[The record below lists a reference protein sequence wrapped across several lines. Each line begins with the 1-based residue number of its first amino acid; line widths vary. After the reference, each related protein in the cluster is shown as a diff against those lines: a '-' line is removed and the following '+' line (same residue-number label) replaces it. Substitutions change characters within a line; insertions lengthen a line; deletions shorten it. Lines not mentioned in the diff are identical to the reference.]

1 MKSELVIRPARPC
14 DTRPAVSLLHQAMGR
29 LGDFFFGNGDPS
41 RTMDILERLIARE
54 NNRFSYN
61 YTFLAEKTGQIIG
74 LLLAYPAGIISRL
87 ELSTGKH
94 LFPILGLNGLLSLAL
109 RSLPLA
115 GCREA
120 EQGEYYISAL
130 SVLPQFQGQN
140 VGTQLIRFAEKE
152 AGKRDMQKCSLI
164 VSLENEGARRLY
176 LRRGYQ
182 VVKTKLF
189 SRWLRR
195 SGESGYQRMVK
206 SL

>member
-1 MKSELVIRPARPC
+1 MKSELVIRPARSC

-41 RTMDILERLIARE
+41 RTLDILEQLIARE

-61 YTFLAEKTGQIIG
+61 FTFLAEKSGQVIG

-87 ELSTGKH
+87 ELSTGRH
-94 LFPILGLNGLLSLAL
+94 LFPILGWNGLLNLAL

-115 GCREA
+115 SCREA

-130 SVLPQFQGQN
+130 SVHPRFQGQN
-140 VGTQLIRFAEKE
+140 VGTRLIRFAEKE
-152 AGKRDMQKCSLI
+152 ATKRDMHKCSLI

-176 LRRGYQ
+176 LRHGYQ

-189 SRWLRR
+189 SRLLSR

>member
-1 MKSELVIRPARPC
+1 MKSELVIRPARSC

-41 RTMDILERLIARE
+41 RTLDILEQLIALE

-61 YTFLAEKTGQIIG
+61 FTFLAEKSGQVIG

-94 LFPILGLNGLLSLAL
+94 LFPILGWNGFLNLAL

-130 SVLPQFQGQN
+130 SVHPRFQGQN

-152 AGKRDMQKCSLI
+152 AIKRDMHKCSLI

-189 SRWLRR
+189 SRWLSR

>member
-14 DTRPAVSLLHQAMGR
+14 DTGPAVSLLHLAMGR

-41 RTMDILERLIARE
+41 RTLDILERLIARE

-61 YTFLAEKTGQIIG
+61 FSFLAEKAGQVIG
-74 LLLAYPAGIISRL
+74 LLLAYPAGVISRL

-109 RSLPLA
+109 RSLPLV

-120 EQGEYYISAL
+120 ERGEYYISAL
-130 SVLPQFQGQN
+130 SVLPRFQGQG
-140 VGTQLIRFAEKE
+140 VGRRLMHFAEQE
-152 AGKRDMQKCSLI
+152 AVRQDMHKCSLI
-164 VSLENEGARRLY
+164 VSLENLNARRLY
-176 LRRGYQ
+176 QRSGYQ
-182 VVKTKLF
+182 VVKTTLF
-189 SRWLRR
+189 SRWLSR
-195 SGESGYQRMVK
+195 SGESGYYRMVK